1 MIARR
6 AADLLDEA
14 RATIALRSVH
24 YGTPEQSFATTAALW
39 SAWLE
44 GRHGGEAR
52 IDASD
57 VGVMLAMLK
66 VARLAHDPAHRDS
79 ALDAA
84 AYVALAQAAASP
96 HPPRPPRTRR
106 ANARQGGRA

>member
-24 YGTPEQSFATTAALW
+24 YGAPEQSFAATADLW
-39 SAWLE
+39 STWLSS
-44 GRHGGEAR
+44 RHGR
-52 IDASD
+52 PINLDPSD
-57 VGVMLAMLK
+57 VGVMLPLLK

-84 AYVALAQAAASP
+84 AYLALAQAAAE
-96 HPPRPPRTRR
+96 
-106 ANARQGGRA
+106 AGGRARA